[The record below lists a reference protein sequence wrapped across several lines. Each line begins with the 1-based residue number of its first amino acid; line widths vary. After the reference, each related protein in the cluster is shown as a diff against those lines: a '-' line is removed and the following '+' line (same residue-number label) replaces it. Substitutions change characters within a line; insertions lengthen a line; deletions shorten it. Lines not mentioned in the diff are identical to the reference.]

1 MPKFIDKE
9 HKEFYEQ
16 KLKEIGKSD
25 VYRKALI
32 YTLAICPTTREHFD
46 NIFDLKNGEIN
57 INSLQAPYQ
66 TGSSEK
72 VTRMAFS
79 LWNRC
84 NYDSEEDIE
93 NNKPS
98 IYYNPSEIFCCGY
111 APYFYEA
118 VRLRYPEYTKYNNTI
133 ADVIELVR
141 NDYSDDIDMLI
152 HRETLTLEY
161 MHLINNERDCYQLM
175 NIKEFENKLSLEY
188 VSQNIIRIIDIAEL
202 EDIFEMLHRQSTHKP
217 LNQEEIQVIKDK
229 YLTGTK
235 IKLIK
240 MYDPFTPPP
249 SNTIGIVDFVD
260 DIGQIHIKWNNGS
273 TLALV
278 PDLDEF
284 EVLEAK
290 V

>member
-1 MPKFIDKE
+1 MLKFIDKD

-93 NNKPS
+93 NHKPS

-118 VRLRYPEYTKYNNTI
+118 IKIRYPEYTKEIIYMVNKKMNETK
-133 ADVIELVR
+133 VKR
-141 NDYSDDIDMLI
+141 FIDMFNKDFKCRIQSNNFSFLI
-152 HRETLTLEY
+152 DL
-161 MHLINNERDCYQLM
+161 
-175 NIKEFENKLSLEY
+175 FENYINQEISDPSNEMVYENLEVLDEKIKQKLDEEGKKFFKEWEKIQDEY
-188 VSQNIIRIIDIAEL
+188 LLNIAEQAFIYGYCVCKAL
-202 EDIFEMLHRQSTHKP
+202 DNE
-217 LNQEEIQVIKDK
+217 
-229 YLTGTK
+229 TK
-235 IKLIK
+235 I
-240 MYDPFTPPP
+240 
-249 SNTIGIVDFVD
+249 G
-260 DIGQIHIKWNNGS
+260 G
-273 TLALV
+273 
-278 PDLDEF
+278 DEN
-284 EVLEAK
+284 E
-290 V
+290 